1 MGRDASGTVRVTAL
15 EIYAVTVLAPILRDL
30 HEAHPAVRI
39 ELDTTDEPRDLA
51 AGAAEVA
58 LRNSA
63 SPTGGG
69 LAGRRIAPYPWKLY
83 SSRPQGEA
91 PGVTPTRPAAAGHT
105 RFAGRGGEG
114 VGPYPGWLRAQRRTG
129 QSEEH
134 TTQLTRSAGG
144 GRTI

>member
-1 MGRDASGTVRVTAL
+1 MGRDASGTVRMTAL

-69 LAGRRIAPYPWKLY
+69 LLGRRIAPDPSTPYFSPPY
-83 SSRPQGEA
+83 GAAHGGPHNPPQL
-91 PGVTPTRPAAAGHT
+91 PTHPPLRARA
-105 RFAGRGGEG
+105 GEG
-114 VGPYPGWLRAQRRTG
+114 RTPPP
-129 QSEEH
+129 
-134 TTQLTRSAGG
+134 
-144 GRTI
+144 

>member
-1 MGRDASGTVRVTAL
+1 MGRDASGTVRMTAL

-51 AGAAEVA
+51 AGAADVA

-69 LAGRRIAPYPWKLY
+69 LVRRRFAPDPSTLY
-83 SSRPQGEA
+83 CRRHYGEA
-91 PGVTPTRPAAAGHT
+91 PCGAPSRAPLACHAPIGC
-105 RFAGRGGEG
+105 G
-114 VGPYPGWLRAQRRTG
+114 VGER
-129 QSEEH
+129 
-134 TTQLTRSAGG
+134 
-144 GRTI
+144 